1 MKVCDITIS
10 FVLTL
15 TLLYKEIGLGGAHEM
30 GLRRQAG
37 LSTQAQVQ
45 QDGPS
50 NTGRH
55 SISSYHASY
64 V

>member
-10 FVLTL
+10 FVLSL
-15 TLLYKEIGLGGAHEM
+15 TILYKELGFGGAHEM

-37 LSTQAQVQ
+37 LSTQSQAQ

-50 NTGRH
+50 NPGRH
-55 SISSYHASY
+55 ISSYHSSY